1 MGTATKKTKTELLEE
16 IEAKNQEI
24 KGLKDRVKKMERFE
38 VYLDGAN
45 ELAAVRD
52 AYVEAGFTKDEAFQ
66 LAKETLMIVS
76 RGLRF

>member
-1 MGTATKKTKTELLEE
+1 MKKTKTELLEE
-16 IEAKNQEI
+16 IDAKNQEI
-24 KGLKDRVKKMERFE
+24 RDLKDKVKKMERFE

-66 LAKETLMIVS
+66 LAKETLHVVAK
-76 RGLRF
+76 GLRF